1 MRHPEKNST
10 DAGSALPL
18 LLAGLLFLIVFGA
31 VMLGSLQLLEQ
42 QRRLNGISDTLA
54 LDATQRLVQQP
65 TSDTRTL
72 SEYVGSDAKAIYP
85 NHRVTLEQ
93 VAVAKPNEV
102 EVALCEPA
110 QVTIASVLGLSA
122 KRVCAT
128 SRAAA
133 Q

>member
-1 MRHPEKNST
+1 LRQPENNPT

-18 LLAGLLFLIVFGA
+18 LLAGLLFLVVFGA
-31 VMLGSLQLLEQ
+31 VLLGSLQLLEQ

-54 LDATQRLVQQP
+54 LDATERLVQQP
-65 TSDTRTL
+65 TSDSRTL
-72 SEYVGSDAKAIYP
+72 SVYLGSDAKAIYP

-93 VAVAKPNEV
+93 VAVAKPDAV
-102 EVALCEPA
+102 EVAVCEPA
-110 QVTIASVLGLSA
+110 QATLASVLGLSA
-122 KRVCAT
+122 KQVCAT